1 MTEKSN
7 ILLNE
12 KNIQAPFQYLIGEDN
27 FELLEYT
34 DEFILTEDNP
44 RLKYREDQKYFIVDL
59 GASIDGD
66 INNTNIL
73 IDNTKIYP
81 IRVGTIEELRDA
93 IINENNFAVVAN
105 DNNFKSVIILP
116 KININKRLKYTIYTY
131 ATSISSYMFDEAARK
146 LNTLDINY
154 PVKNFYQN
162 ESYKI
167 NDIIKYNGYL
177 YRVLKDFNNTEN
189 DDRLLMSNTMIITPF
204 KRLENKDYKLYD
216 ILEINN
222 KYFIVQKPFT
232 YADNN
237 ALENNLSPL
246 INIIDWY
253 DTIEQLYKNTILIK
267 DGKKYLVIND
277 TRMPVWEEVYKTSVI
292 DFIRA
297 SEIPADNNETIQ
309 EAINRI
315 DNEIEK
321 LINDR
326 TEDYNNLQQ
335 NIDNE
340 AYIREQNDNEI
351 KLVKQDKIQNGID
364 NIIHNKTYNVI
375 DTALSIDKKNPIIMD
390 SNTIDITINTNG
402 NITVNLEA
410 SNLEYELNK
419 NILTIKKINIAEG
432 ADYSGVLTIT
442 ANKDTDL
449 ENIYREKS
457 ITIYINSN
465 TLYTDLSVNND
476 VLNIDPNSNIDLVL
490 NTNADNIEYY
500 IDNSNYEITK
510 NDKTLNIK
518 NISETEKTG
527 AILIIQATATN
538 TEDTTYVPTIIQIYI
553 NRTKDEVKE
562 LLTLDII
569 SSIEASNNSIL
580 KRDEEGASN
589 VNMPSNIEDTTVIN
603 NKYLEEQLQSGLST
617 KQDKLTAGTN
627 VEITEDNVINVKA
640 DVVYAEAS
648 QVTQTNEALGDNVQT
663 ALDILDKRYMI
674 PCYYEQL
681 TDDEGN
687 FLEEE
692 EPANWYLA
700 LYGVI
705 TVWELV
711 HNTKSVVF
719 RTEGTKAS
727 VDRVNGLQPY
737 GMKDL
742 AGNIVG
748 DRGIGIF
755 MSSSGVFTNG
765 SNTTTVISPVSGV
778 YSYQAVNFNTKNIIK
793 EYPDDIVMD
802 NLPVRKWKLV
812 SINGVLIADLLKQ
825 YLLN

>member
-1 MTEKSN
+1 MNNNNVT
-7 ILLNE
+7 LNE
-12 KNIQAPFQYLIGEDN
+12 KNIQAPFQYLIGEDD

-66 INNTNIL
+66 INETNIL

-81 IRVGTIEELRDA
+81 IRVGAIEELKDA

-222 KYFIVQKPFT
+222 KYFVVQKPFT

-297 SEIPADNNETIQ
+297 SEIPADNNETVQ

-351 KLVKQDKIQNGID
+351 KEIKQDKIQNGID
-364 NIIHNKTYNVI
+364 NIIHNKSYNVI
-375 DTALSIDKKNPIIMD
+375 DTDLSIDKTNPIMMEAD
-390 SNTIDITINTNG
+390 SIDIAINTNG

-410 SNLEYELNK
+410 NNLGYELNK

-603 NKYLEEQLQSGLST
+603 NKYLEEQLQAGLST

-648 QVTQTNEALGDNVQT
+648 QVTQTNEALGENVQT
-663 ALDILDKRYMI
+663 ALDILFNRYNIPLYFTVYPEDDGTFDDKKRPANYFKRLYNI
-674 PCYYEQL
+674 TTTWKKRFATTGAFERH
-681 TDDEGN
+681 EGGFANEGRNGLLQGDAIRNITGGASWANNN
-687 FLEEE
+687 FLVLAQSEG
-692 EPANWYLA
+692 A
-700 LYGVI
+700 LYSYKKGALNFIYPTMQDDQPGQRTDSVAI
-705 TVWELV
+705 DSSKVVPVGSENRSINILKETWELK
-711 HNTKSVVF
+711 T
-719 RTEGTKAS
+719 
-727 VDRVNGLQPY
+727 
-737 GMKDL
+737 
-742 AGNIVG
+742 
-748 DRGIGIF
+748 
-755 MSSSGVFTNG
+755 
-765 SNTTTVISPVSGV
+765 
-778 YSYQAVNFNTKNIIK
+778 
-793 EYPDDIVMD
+793 
-802 NLPVRKWKLV
+802 
-812 SINGVLIADLLKQ
+812 INGVSIW
-825 YLLN
+825 N

>member
-1 MTEKSN
+1 MTETSN

-34 DEFILTEDNP
+34 DDFLLTEDNP

-66 INNTNIL
+66 INETNIL

-81 IRVGTIEELRDA
+81 IRVGAIEELRDA

-131 ATSISSYMFDEAARK
+131 ATSISSYMFDEVARK

-204 KRLENKDYKLYD
+204 KRLENKSYKLYD
-216 ILEINN
+216 VLEIDN

-232 YADNN
+232 YSDNKS
-237 ALENNLSPL
+237 LENNLSPL
-246 INIIDWY
+246 VNIIDWY
-253 DTIEQLYKNTILIK
+253 SDIEKLYKNTLLIK
-267 DGKKYLVIND
+267 DGKKYLVVNEV
-277 TRMPVWEEVYKTSVI
+277 RMPIWEEVYKNSVI
-292 DFIRA
+292 DFIKA
-297 SEIPADNNETIQ
+297 DEIPADNNENIQ

-315 DNEIEK
+315 DKNIEK
-321 LINDR
+321 EIKDR
-326 TEDYNNLQQ
+326 TEADNNLQQ

-375 DTALSIDKKNPIIMD
+375 DTDLSIDKTNPIMMD
-390 SNTIDITINTNG
+390 ADSIDIAINTNG

-410 SNLEYELNK
+410 NNLGYELNK

-465 TLYTDLSVNND
+465 TLYTDLNVNND
-476 VLNIDPNSNIDLVL
+476 VLNIEPNTNIDLAV
-490 NTNADNIEYY
+490 NTNAETIEYY
-500 IDNSNYEITK
+500 IDNTNYEITK

-589 VNMPSNIEDTTVIN
+589 VNMPSNIENTTVVN
-603 NKYLEEQLQSGLST
+603 NEYLEEQLQAGLST

-663 ALDILDKRYMI
+663 ALDILNSRYMI
-674 PCYYEQL
+674 PPYYTQYPLEN
-681 TDDEGN
+681 GN
-687 FLEEE
+687 FDANE
-692 EPANWYLA
+692 EPSNWYKKM
-700 LYGVI
+700 YNI
-705 TVWELV
+705 TTTWQIMF
-711 HNTKSVVF
+711 NTESVYF
-719 RTEGTKAS
+719 RTEGLKSS
-727 VDRVNGLQPY
+727 VSRSNGFQPY

-742 AGNIVG
+742 NGQVVFEGHPFI
-748 DRGIGIF
+748 
-755 MSSSGVFTNG
+755 SGCNG
-765 SNTTTVISPVSGV
+765 VYDTDYPIPYSTQIVSG
-778 YSYQAVNFNTKNIIK
+778 YNFYQMFIMRTKK
-793 EYPDDIVMD
+793 QMREYIDDIVVD
-802 NLPVRKWKLV
+802 NYQIRIYKLLT
-812 SINGVLIADLLKQ
+812 INGKKVSDIIGA
-825 YLLN
+825 